1 MKSHLQNKHTDYLQS
16 KCSSSGSGYFDKTFT
31 QHFFFKLHKG
41 ILGFCINWRSRFLA
55 DLREK
60 CCSLCFLPAKRFLG
74 LPRSQDGKLVMPS
87 TCVDGHD
94 QRQHLIG
101 STWNTAG
108 CLRCECRRDEMS
120 CCHRFGDIGK
130 VQGCTSVVN
139 PVTCEYEH
147 YRIDD
152 PSQRCIVRPLDMDKP
167 E

>member
-1 MKSHLQNKHTDYLQS
+1 MKVFFSLIIFSLILATCQGA
-16 KCSSSGSGYFDKTFT
+16 CFT
-31 QHFFFKLHKG
+31 W
-41 ILGFCINWRSRFLA
+41 GFEAEI
-55 DLREK
+55 K
-60 CCSLCFLPAKRFLG
+60 
-74 LPRSQDGKLVMPS
+74 DGKLVMPS